1 MLFRSKKQK
10 GESGIYPPEKMKRE
24 LGKLLK
30 GVREEQK
37 IEKEDLCSGL
47 CTVEELDRIEA
58 GEDPE
63 VELILLQ
70 ALFERAG
77 TSLRRFLQ

>member
-1 MLFRSKKQK
+1 
-10 GESGIYPPEKMKRE
+10 MKRE

-70 ALFERAG
+70 ELFERAG

>member
-1 MLFRSKKQK
+1 
-10 GESGIYPPEKMKRE
+10 MKRQ

-30 GVREEQK
+30 SVREERNIK
-37 IEKEDLCSGL
+37 KEPLCSGL

-58 GEDPE
+58 GEDPD

-77 TSLRRFLQ
+77 TSLSRYLQ

>member
-1 MLFRSKKQK
+1 
-10 GESGIYPPEKMKRE
+10 MKRE

-47 CTVEELDRIEA
+47 CTVEELDRI
-58 GEDPE
+58 DTK
-63 VELILLQ
+63 ILEKYYDITGDDTDYNTL
-70 ALFERAG
+70 
-77 TSLRRFLQ
+77 